1 MRIPPPDHGEVLS
14 GIELGGKA
22 HALGMSYD
30 PVEKFSGRTRQAD
43 YFARCPIELRNAQ
56 RLAVIRGEV
65 VEAVEHGKLPPSVVV
80 VWGGVHVS
88 AADIYPLPSWPVVP
102 PVGFYGITYQDVP
115 YEQQIVVACHTLGG
129 TKCRLPHSPQLAIYV
144 TTSKDGRPPPPE
156 SRHVLRTTPTITQ
169 GWAVELMQHPHRDDM
184 ACPIGPRLQM
194 LRNIHNIL
202 VGVYACSRRRSF
214 PQVAVGVLRLFGL
227 YLQAK
232 EQMYPKGLGNRQDI
246 LVVPIIECT
255 SLRLVE

>member
-22 HALGMSYD
+22 HTLGMTYD

-43 YFARCPIELRNAQ
+43 YFARCPIELRKAK
-56 RLAVIRGEV
+56 RLAVIPGKV
-65 VEAVEHGKLPPSVVV
+65 VEAVEHGKLHLSVVV

-102 PVGFYGITYQDVP
+102 PVGLCCSTYQDVP
-115 YEQQIVVACHTLGG
+115 YEQQVVVACHTLGG

-144 TTSKDGRPPPPE
+144 TTSKDSRPPPPE
-156 SRHVLRTTPTITQ
+156 SRHVVRTTPTVTQ
-169 GWAVELMQHPHRDDM
+169 GWVVELVQHPHRDDM
-184 ACPIGPRLQM
+184 PCPIGPRLQM
-194 LRNIHNIL
+194 LRNIHNVLIRI
-202 VGVYACSRRRSF
+202 YARSRGRSS
-214 PQVAVGVLRLFGL
+214 PQVAEGVLRLFGS

-232 EQMYPKGLGNRQDI
+232 EQMYSK
-246 LVVPIIECT
+246 
-255 SLRLVE
+255 